1 MFDLCQR
8 QKHWFKARQKTT
20 LFLSQEL
27 ISNTLLLV
35 WKMLQSEKMWLI
47 FTNILLALSHLTWL
61 QYPHYKKSEVGY
73 EISDYLI
80 NESN

>member
-47 FTNILLALSHLTWL
+47 FT
-61 QYPHYKKSEVGY
+61 
-73 EISDYLI
+73 
-80 NESN
+80 